1 MPENP
6 NTDAPSRTLSTVD
19 TAVSVVRALEE
30 LNGARVAELVDYLD
44 LSKSTVYNHLATLR
58 KNNLVAKD
66 GDSYHL
72 SLQFL
77 LLGEYVRNQ
86 QILYQVG
93 KEEVE
98 ALAEKTGEYAHLST
112 EQHGLRISLLK
123 VRGERA
129 VGSQYQRSKIQR
141 PDNLHAS
148 STGKAILA
156 FLPRSRVGEI
166 VDQHGLPAK
175 TDATITDRDAL
186 FDELDAIRER
196 GYACNDEEEI
206 EGLRAVGAPIRDRN
220 GTVLG
225 ALSVSGPT
233 SRIKGEQFRDTIP
246 EMVTSTANIIE
257 VNMNMAARSSNAGR
271 FD

>member
-1 MPENP
+1 M
-6 NTDAPSRTLSTVD
+6 TDDEQRRPVT
-19 TAVSVVRALEE
+19 TAATSLGILEQLKSGGPMGPTGLASE
-30 LNGARVAELVDYLD
+30 LGLA
-44 LSKSTVYNHLATLR
+44 KSTVHRHLKTLER
-58 KNNLVAKD
+58 EGFVVPDDDGYRVGLRLLDFGIYARDQHQLYEVAKPKLD
-66 GDSYHL
+66 
-72 SLQFL
+72 
-77 LLGEYVRNQ
+77 E
-86 QILYQVG
+86 
-93 KEEVE
+93 
-98 ALAEKTGEYAHLST
+98 LAEQTGEKVWCVTEEQGRGFHLYGAAGAHS
-112 EQHGLRISLLK
+112 
-123 VRGERA
+123 VRTPAREGT
-129 VGSQYQRSKIQR
+129 RSY
-141 PDNLHAS
+141 LHQLAA
-148 STGKAILA
+148 GKAILSA
-156 FLPRSRVGEI
+156 FPDERVRDI
-166 VDQHGLPAK
+166 VDRHGLPAK
-175 TDATITDRDAL
+175 TDATITDRDEL